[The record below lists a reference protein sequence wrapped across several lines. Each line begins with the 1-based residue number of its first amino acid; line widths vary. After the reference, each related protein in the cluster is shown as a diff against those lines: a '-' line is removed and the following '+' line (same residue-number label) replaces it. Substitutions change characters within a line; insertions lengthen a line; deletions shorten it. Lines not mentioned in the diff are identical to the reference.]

1 MITSRAHSAYTSGSV
16 SRSTCTPIGASVRLI
31 GTSGSRINRAR
42 LVNLR
47 ARFVLRPDLLPRPRP
62 GSALRLWTKSIILIR
77 PWRPAEHR
85 DGSADIDRVIERNRK
100 LIGHSHTTVRRRI
113 TGQIT
118 GVHSIGAVESH
129 EVRHRRGNKLA
140 AARHVHVNVS
150 VGDNCA
156 AIAVHDF
163 AVDTRM
169 MTPLLLDDFERA
181 GLGQMPVAAAR
192 DQRFHPRLPPAD

>member
-47 ARFVLRPDLLPRPRP
+47 VRFVLRTDLLPRPRP

-77 PWRPAEHR
+77 SRRPAEHR

-113 TGQIT
+113 TWQIT

-129 EVRHRRGNKLA
+129 EVRHRRWNKLA
-140 AARHVHVNVS
+140 AARHVHVNVG
-150 VGDNCA
+150 VGDHRSPIRINDLPVNA
-156 AIAVHDF
+156 
-163 AVDTRM
+163 RM
-169 MTPLLLDDFERA
+169 VTPLLLDHFERA
-181 GLGQMPVAAAR
+181 GLG
-192 DQRFHPRLPPAD
+192 